1 MTGRGRGFTLI
12 ELLVVIAIIA
22 ILAAMLFPVFARAR
36 ESARKIQCLSN
47 IKNLAMAVQMYLT
60 DYDRLWPKEHRP
72 EVIAGSHPD
81 NPDSTNGCAMSA
93 GTRMNPYLQP
103 PVILDEYIKN
113 RDVWSCPS
121 ARASASWSI
130 LNPLGM
136 DWWVRVNTVDPLSWG
151 EVGVGQCGGGN
162 FPPGWGGDVTD
173 TIAQGRSS
181 GDSPGAFHNSLNV
194 IALREVK
201 TAEIGDP
208 AKYVIAGECQIGQP
222 VWGPLDVAYP
232 DASAMCGAN
241 PGSLACCGGNWVD
254 WANCSWSVDCGAA
267 HDLNYADTE
276 IRKEYGRPRHMGGSN
291 VGFADGHASWYNS
304 EDILANYAPDQGV
317 VDGGAFRYQCY
328 GVPGAG
334 AARAKRDTWGG
345 FQGGICG
352 MWGAF
357 GLVPQGC
364 G

>member
-1 MTGRGRGFTLI
+1 MARRRGFTLI

-47 IKNLAMAVQMYLT
+47 VKNLAMAVQMYLT

-72 EVIAGSHPD
+72 EVVAGSHPN
-81 NPDSTNGCAMSA
+81 NPTATNGCALAA
-93 GTRMNPYLQP
+93 GTRMNPFLEP
-103 PVILDEYIKN
+103 PVILDEYVKN
-113 RDVWSCPS
+113 RDVYTCPS
-121 ARASASWSI
+121 ARASGSWGI

-136 DWWVRVNTVDPLSWG
+136 DWWKRVNMIDPSTWTDY
-151 EVGVGQCGGGN
+151 GVGQCAGGN
-162 FPPGWGGDVTD
+162 YPPGWGGDVTD
-173 TIAQGRSS
+173 SILQGRSAS
-181 GDSPGAFHNSLNV
+181 GPGAFHNSLNL
-194 IALREVK
+194 ISLREVK
-201 TAEIGDP
+201 TSQMPDA
-208 AKYVIAGECQIGQP
+208 ARYVVAGESVGQP

-241 PGSLACCGGNWVD
+241 PGSIACCGGQWVD
-254 WANCSWSVDCGAA
+254 WANCPDSRNCGAA
-267 HDLNYADTE
+267 HDLNYSDAE
-276 IRKEYGRPRHMGGSN
+276 VRKKYGKARHLGGSN
-291 VGFADGHASWYNS
+291 VGFADGHAAWYNS
-304 EDILANYAPDQGV
+304 EDILNNYAPDQGV

-328 GVPGAG
+328 GVSPTAG
-334 AARAKRDTWGG
+334 AERAKRNTWGG
-345 FQGGICG
+345 FEGGICG